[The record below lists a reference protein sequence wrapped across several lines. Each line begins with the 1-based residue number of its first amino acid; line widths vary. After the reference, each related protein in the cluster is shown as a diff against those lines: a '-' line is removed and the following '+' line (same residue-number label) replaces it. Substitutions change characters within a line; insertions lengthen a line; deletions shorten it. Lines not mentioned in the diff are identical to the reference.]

1 MVWKN
6 SGEME
11 LMKQVPSKK
20 NDFLREFPT
29 CNREFRNLLEKI
41 YSIVDLN
48 TTVLL
53 MGESGVGKD
62 KIAEAIHKYS
72 WRADKNFIK
81 IECATIPKELF
92 EAELFGY
99 EKGAFT
105 DAKETKR
112 GRLELAEGGTLY
124 LDEIAALPLQT
135 QAKVLRVLEEKSFS
149 RLGGNETIK
158 ISVRFICSTNA
169 DIYKLMEE
177 NKFRKDLFYRINVLS
192 FKIPSLKE
200 RKDDISLL
208 ASLFLKEFSKQYEK
222 NITAI
227 TQEALSLLIN
237 KEWAGNVRELKNIM
251 ERAVILCND
260 KRIKP
265 EDLPTDIFV
274 ERTIPK
280 EFLDKKLTLEEMERE
295 YIKEMLRVFK
305 NNNSRAAKALGISR
319 KTLILKRKKF
329 GI

>member
-1 MVWKN
+1 
-6 SGEME
+6 
-11 LMKQVPSKK
+11 
-20 NDFLREFPT
+20 
-29 CNREFRNLLEKI
+29 
-41 YSIVDLN
+41 
-48 TTVLL
+48 
-53 MGESGVGKD
+53 
-62 KIAEAIHKYS
+62 
-72 WRADKNFIK
+72 
-81 IECATIPKELF
+81 
-92 EAELFGY
+92 
-99 EKGAFT
+99 
-105 DAKETKR
+105 
-112 GRLELAEGGTLY
+112 
-124 LDEIAALPLQT
+124 
-135 QAKVLRVLEEKSFS
+135 
-149 RLGGNETIK
+149 
-158 ISVRFICSTNA
+158 STNA

-237 KEWAGNVRELKNIM
+237 KDWTGNIRELRNTI

-265 EDLPTDIFV
+265 EDLPTDIFIESSV
-274 ERTIPK
+274 KR
-280 EFLDKKLTLEEMERE
+280 EFLDKKLTLEEMEKE
-295 YIKEMLRVFK
+295 YIKEMLQFFK
-305 NNNSRAAKALGISR
+305 NNNTKTAKALGISR

>member
-6 SGEME
+6 YGEME
-11 LMKQVPSKK
+11 LMKPVISRK
-20 NDFLREFPT
+20 NDFFREFPT
-29 CNREFRNLLEKI
+29 HNKEFKNLLEKI
-41 YSIVDLN
+41 FSVIDLN

-53 MGESGVGKD
+53 LGESGVGKD
-62 KIAEAIHKYS
+62 RIAEAIHRYS
-72 WRADKNFIK
+72 FRADKNFIK
-81 IECATIPKELF
+81 IECANIPKELF
-92 EAELFGY
+92 ESELFGY

-105 DAKETKR
+105 DAKETKK

-124 LDEIAALPLQT
+124 LDEIGALPLT
-135 QAKVLRVLEEKSFS
+135 IQAKILRVLEEKCFS

-169 DIYKLMEE
+169 DIYKLIEE
-177 NKFRKDLFYRINVLS
+177 NKFRRDLFYRINVLS

-208 ASLFLKEFSKQYEK
+208 VSSFIKEFSKIYGK
-222 NITAI
+222 NITSI
-227 TQEALSLLIN
+227 TQEALSLILN
-237 KEWAGNVRELKNIM
+237 RNWTGNIRELKNVI

-265 EDLPTDIFV
+265 EDLPTDILDEKPLV
-274 ERTIPK
+274 K
-280 EFLDKKLTLEEMERE
+280 EYFEKMLTLEEMERE
-295 YIKEMLRVFK
+295 YIKEVLQYFH